1 MFLYS
6 RKELVDPTLTPPGL
20 EEEEEEE
27 EENELKDEDADKDAR
42 AAVLAGTRLS
52 VIS

>member
-1 MFLYS
+1 MFLHL

-20 EEEEEEE
+20 EEEEEE

>member
-20 EEEEEEE
+20 EEEEE